1 MLNCLTSHPRRFIL
15 SYRSRKTAEMDFHIA
30 VSIHMYSYEVDAES
44 GRKNKGFIRLG
55 SIALTS
61 MLKIEDI
68 LS

>member
-1 MLNCLTSHPRRFIL
+1 
-15 SYRSRKTAEMDFHIA
+15 MDFHIV
-30 VSIHMYSYEVDAES
+30 VSIHMYSYEVDAET

-61 MLKIEDI
+61 KLKVEDI

>member
-1 MLNCLTSHPRRFIL
+1 
-15 SYRSRKTAEMDFHIA
+15 MDFHIV

-55 SIALTS
+55 SIALAS
-61 MLKIEDI
+61 KLKIKDI